1 MDPLI
6 LSWWGSEFRIVY
18 PSGEIRISNFDEAK
32 DPVSAIVLLLETE
45 KNEFKKIRIVYFS
58 DKLILNSIKHLQIP
72 IPIGAD
78 SKRKRSKLKGLLL
91 THYPQLSHAD
101 SSWSL
106 TYDLRISPYFTSLAI
121 IKNSHLTSLCKQLI
135 TLGYFIE
142 GVWPMPF
149 LMHASHTKLSH
160 ESGSLCVACTD
171 ENLMITTVSL
181 SGDWQCDNY
190 DAKSNESITLTG
202 LRNARLRFEDEANP
216 GGWVATD
223 SSSEKNPLIYHCKEL
238 GLSNLMLS
246 HMFYSL
252 RYIPVKSWENMY
264 TNLATDQSD
273 GLSLKTINIFTVL
286 IVTCLGTYLWYHS
299 ITVRNSLIEKNKA
312 HAIEDESISK
322 EKFARDVKTRMEIII
337 HDFKLSLVEPE
348 LVHTLFSQ
356 IGLTLSKR
364 ISITKLYY
372 KNNIIVIE
380 SDTKEKLKSK
390 HSGAELCQLLNTATT
405 KWSFSVEQDSTQ
417 DTALKLIGAR
427 LKIYVKESDIT
438 DSKFQELKEKLPK
451 SDDLNQLL
459 KSLAEHW
466 SLSIDESDSFTDFKI
481 QHISLNY
488 INPQIDDWSNVV
500 LTLKTLSTL
509 NRLTIDEVLLVR
521 DRDNPGLFKEARI
534 KLSSRIKS

>member
-1 MDPLI
+1 
-6 LSWWGSEFRIVY
+6 
-18 PSGEIRISNFDEAK
+18 
-32 DPVSAIVLLLETE
+32 
-45 KNEFKKIRIVYFS
+45 
-58 DKLILNSIKHLQIP
+58 
-72 IPIGAD
+72 
-78 SKRKRSKLKGLLL
+78 
-91 THYPQLSHAD
+91 
-101 SSWSL
+101 
-106 TYDLRISPYFTSLAI
+106 
-121 IKNSHLTSLCKQLI
+121 
-135 TLGYFIE
+135 
-142 GVWPMPF
+142 
-149 LMHASHTKLSH
+149 
-160 ESGSLCVACTD
+160 
-171 ENLMITTVSL
+171 
-181 SGDWQCDNY
+181 
-190 DAKSNESITLTG
+190 
-202 LRNARLRFEDEANP
+202 
-216 GGWVATD
+216 
-223 SSSEKNPLIYHCKEL
+223 
-238 GLSNLMLS
+238 
-246 HMFYSL
+246 
-252 RYIPVKSWENMY
+252 
-264 TNLATDQSD
+264 
-273 GLSLKTINIFTVL
+273 
-286 IVTCLGTYLWYHS
+286 
-299 ITVRNSLIEKNKA
+299 
-312 HAIEDESISK
+312 
-322 EKFARDVKTRMEIII
+322 MEIII
-337 HDFKLSLVEPE
+337 HDFKLILVEPE

-372 KNNIIVIE
+372 KNDIIVIE

-509 NRLTIDEVLLVR
+509 NSLTIDEVLLVR
-521 DRDNPGLFKEARI
+521 DRDNPSLFKEARI